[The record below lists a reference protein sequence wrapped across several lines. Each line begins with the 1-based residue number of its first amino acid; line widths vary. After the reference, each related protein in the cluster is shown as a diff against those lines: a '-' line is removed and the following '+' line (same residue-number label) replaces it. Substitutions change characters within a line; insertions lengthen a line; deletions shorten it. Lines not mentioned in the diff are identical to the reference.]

1 MSISDDLG
9 SLATEDIRDEFSIP
23 IVTGL
28 DIKPSITARYGSLY
42 KRARRVAQLGSPH

>member
-9 SLATEDIRDEFSIP
+9 GLATEDIRDEFSIP

-28 DIKPSITARYGSLY
+28 DIKPARLVMARYINE
-42 KRARRVAQLGSPH
+42 PEE